1 MNEVLPVNPVA
12 LREEVKSKYREVA
25 HEPDREYH
33 FHTGRPLATRLGY
46 NLAAIERMPDTAVES
61 FVGVANPF
69 SLRTLEHGEK
79 VVDTGSGAGFDC
91 FIAAQQVGAEG
102 QVIGVDML
110 QEMLD
115 KSRETARQMDL
126 HNIEFRE
133 GLLEAL
139 PVDDDWADVVI
150 GNGAINLCADKQQV
164 FSEIWRVLRPGEW
177 LQFGDIANGKPVP
190 ESAVHN
196 IDLWTA

>member
-1 MNEVLPVNPVA
+1 MWWIPAPVPV
-12 LREEVKSKYREVA
+12 S
-25 HEPDREYH
+25 
-33 FHTGRPLATRLGY
+33 
-46 NLAAIERMPDTAVES
+46 TA
-61 FVGVANPF
+61 
-69 SLRTLEHGEK
+69 
-79 VVDTGSGAGFDC
+79 C
-91 FIAAQQVGAEG
+91 IAAQQVGAEG
-102 QVIGVDML
+102 RVVGVDML

-115 KSRETARQMDL
+115 KSRETAKQMEL

-139 PVDDDWADVVI
+139 PVDDRWADVVI
-150 GNGAINLCADKQQV
+150 SNGAINLCADKQQV
-164 FSEIWRVLRPGEW
+164 FSEIWRVLRPGGR